1 MKKYSLYSLIFIF
14 VVAISCKKDEVVVPN
29 LVASGTLAPDLNIF
43 YTSTILSGANEVPAV
58 TTTATGDVS
67 GTYNKT
73 TKILNLVVNYAGIV
87 PTAWHI
93 HKAAVGVAGGVVI
106 NFGAAFST
114 PFNYISPAGLTD
126 AQEADL
132 LGGLNYFN
140 IHSAKSASG
149 EIRGQLT
156 AVNSKAKGAVSG
168 SYNPTTKILTV
179 TVSYSDITPT
189 AWHIHK
195 GDVGVAGPVVFDLGS
210 SFSSPTTLIS
220 NALSAEQEADLK
232 AGLYYVN
239 IHSKIAP
246 SGEIRGQILV
256 K

>member
-1 MKKYSLYSLIFIF
+1 MKKYSLYSLVFIF
-14 VVAISCKKDEVVVPN
+14 VVAMSCKKDEVVVPN
-29 LVASGTLAPDLNIF
+29 LVVSGTLAPDANIF
-43 YTSTILSGANEVPAV
+43 YTSTTLSGANEVPAV
-58 TTTATGDVS
+58 TSTATGDVL
-67 GTYNKT
+67 GTYNKS
-73 TKILNLVVNYAGIV
+73 TKILNLVVNYAGIT

-93 HKAAVGVAGGVVI
+93 HKAAAGVSGGVVI

-114 PFNYISPAGLTD
+114 PFNYISPAGITE
-126 AQEADL
+126 AQEVDL

-140 IHSAKSASG
+140 IHSVKSPSG

-156 AVNSKAKGAVSG
+156 AVNSKAKGTIDG
-168 SYNPTTKILTV
+168 SYNPNTKILTV
-179 TVSYSDITPT
+179 IVSYSDITPT

-195 GDVGVAGPVVFDLGS
+195 GDVGVVGPVVFDLGS

-220 NALSAEQEADLK
+220 SALTADQEADLK

-246 SGEIRGQILV
+246 SGEIRGQIIA